1 MVIINTTTTNTI
13 TITIPTNPIM
23 IIFPL
28 LVWVLLAS
36 VFHKGAK
43 CTFSQRPLETLRGN
57 RWFPISCSL
66 SREYKWK
73 WLSKMSCSLNP
84 PPLGQKWFQL
94 KLGRL
99 KRLIWEGE
107 CNQWVVER
115 QVVPFCGNNTLPAT
129 STLSEVIPFCRNN
142 ALATLMFAGK
152 LIEKSTR
159 GLLFW
164 LQQFATASQVS
175 FSNQV

>member
-23 IIFPL
+23 IIIPL
-28 LVWVLLAS
+28 MVWVLLAS

-57 RWFPISCSL
+57 RWFSISCSL
-66 SREYKWK
+66 SGEYKWK

-99 KRLIWEGE
+99 KRLIE

-142 ALATLMFAGK
+142 ALATLVFVGK
-152 LIEKSTR
+152 LIEKPTR

>member
-1 MVIINTTTTNTI
+1 MVMINTTTTSTI

-23 IIFPL
+23 IILLL

-43 CTFSQRPLETLRGN
+43 CTFSQRPLGTLRN
-57 RWFPISCSL
+57 RWFSISCSL
-66 SREYKWK
+66 SGEYKWK
-73 WLSKMSCSLNP
+73 LSCSLNP

-99 KRLIWEGE
+99 KRLTGKGE

-129 STLSEVIPFCRNN
+129 STFSEVIPFCRNN

-152 LIEKSTR
+152 LIAKPTR

-175 FSNQV
+175 FSNQA